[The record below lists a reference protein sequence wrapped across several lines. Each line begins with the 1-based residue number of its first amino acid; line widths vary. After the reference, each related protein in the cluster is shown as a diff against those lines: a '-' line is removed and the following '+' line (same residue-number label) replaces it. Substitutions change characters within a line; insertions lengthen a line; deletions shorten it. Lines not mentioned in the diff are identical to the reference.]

1 MKYKLILFL
10 LFLCGNIKAQN
21 SIDSLKMIQLEL
33 KYQILEDRFKEVKR
47 DQLNYSIE
55 KDIYKE
61 VYKNNFE
68 RINITITFVLGL
80 FGVLG
85 FIGIRNISTIKK
97 DYSNELQ
104 SLKELRQNFEIKIHD
119 FSKLKE
125 NYDNE
130 IKIIT
135 ETNIT
140 QNNKIQLLELKEK
153 IKKKIKNDELTMA
166 LETSLVALEIAPK
179 DISLLKDI
187 GKIYCRQ
194 GEYKDSIR
202 ILKKV
207 NEIDPENSSIADL
220 IEIYYFNNQ
229 IETAKK
235 IMKEN
240 TDWVSEEKKENII
253 KFFNVI
259 DIYHNKS
266 IEDLKNIITAQID
279 VTDLSSE
286 VNRFSW
292 DFEDIHHFH
301 KNVKYPEKE
310 NMLIRYIWYLKGDYS
325 GQLVL
330 DEINNVS

>member
-10 LFLCGNIKAQN
+10 LLIGGNIKAQN
-21 SIDSLKMIQLEL
+21 SIDSLKVVRLEL

-85 FIGIRNISTIKK
+85 FLGIRNISTIKK

-104 SLKELRQNFEIKIHD
+104 YLKELRQSFEVKID
-119 FSKLKE
+119 EFSSLKE

-130 IKIIT
+130 LKTIS

-153 IKKKIKNDELTMA
+153 IKNKIKNDELTMA
-166 LETSLVALEIAPK
+166 LETSLVALELAPK
-179 DISLLKDI
+179 DTSLLKDV
-187 GKIYCRQ
+187 GKIYCRL

-202 ILKKV
+202 VLKKIM
-207 NEIDPENSSIADL
+207 EIEPENAPIADL

-235 IMKEN
+235 LIKEN
-240 TDWVSEEKKENII
+240 PDWVSEEKKETILR
-253 KFFNVI
+253 FLNVI
-259 DIYHNKS
+259 DIYHNKN
-266 IEDLKNIITAQID
+266 IEDLKSIINEQID
-279 VTDLSSE
+279 MTDLSSE
-286 VNRFSW
+286 TQRFLW

-310 NMLIRYIWYLKGDYS
+310 YILIRYIWYLKGDYS
-325 GQLVL
+325 GELVL
-330 DEINNVS
+330 EDINNDS